1 MIMHQQLQQQSQ
13 YIKEQGVD
21 ATFITGQSIDAF
33 CSTKQNDL
41 TTAQQVVKDLTREN
55 DQLKKLN
62 EKLVQKA
69 EELQS
74 VIEQEAS
81 AHSYYYNYPPKNEAQ
96 DEGIANKKKDT
107 EQQKLKRIFDEQ
119 LAAVEKK
126 WERKFTDFAESIAE

>member
-1 MIMHQQLQQQSQ
+1 M
-13 YIKEQGVD
+13 
-21 ATFITGQSIDAF
+21 
-33 CSTKQNDL
+33 
-41 TTAQQVVKDLTREN
+41 KDLTREN

-62 EKLVQKA
+62 EKLMQKH
-69 EELQS
+69 EELQQ

-96 DEGIANKKKDT
+96 EEGLANKKKDT

-126 WERKFTDFAESIAE
+126 WERKFSDFAESIAQQNEDL